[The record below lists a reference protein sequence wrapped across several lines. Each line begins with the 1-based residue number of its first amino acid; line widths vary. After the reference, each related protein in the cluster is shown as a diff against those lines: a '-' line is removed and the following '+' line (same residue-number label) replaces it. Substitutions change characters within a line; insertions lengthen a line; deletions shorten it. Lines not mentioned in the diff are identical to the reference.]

1 MLAGKGDSLIWRSTN
16 ARPALVLNERTN
28 LGDQLHR
35 SGSYEES
42 GMTQSQRE
50 PQL

>member
-1 MLAGKGDSLIWRSTN
+1 MPAAEGDSLIWRSTN
-16 ARPALVLNERTN
+16 APLALVLNERTN

-35 SGSYEES
+35 SDSHDES